1 MDTYGATKYT
11 LTKIKTLLTKG
22 SIILFDNFYGYP
34 NWQQHEYRAFTE
46 VFNEKEYKYIAF
58 CESPVA
64 VEIL

>member
-1 MDTYGATKYT
+1 MV
-11 LTKIKTLLTKG
+11 
-22 SIILFDNFYGYP
+22 S
-34 NWQQHEYRAFTE
+34 NWQHHEYRAFTE